1 MNSERDMVGCYK
13 DGEYIDLYDSN
24 KKLTKEVKFRKKGEK
39 LEVPS
44 GRYITVVLAFIQN
57 SKGEFLFQMTSKRKN
72 NVWATTGGH
81 VKSGQTSKEAILEE
95 IKEELGLELNSN
107 EVQFFKTYKYDN
119 AFKDVFY
126 VKKDIDIDKLHYE
139 KDEVE
144 YVKYLEKNEI
154 LNLIN
159 SNGNIRKTNI
169 DAFLDII
176 EKTI

>member
-1 MNSERDMVGCYK
+1 MKSERSMVGCYK
-13 DGEYIDLYDSN
+13 DGEYMDLYDSN
-24 KKLTKEVKFRKKGEK
+24 KKLTGEVKFRKKGEK
-39 LEVPS
+39 LEVPN
-44 GRYITVVLAFIQN
+44 GRYIIVVLAFIEN

-72 NVWATTGGH
+72 NVWATTGCH

-154 LNLIN
+154 LDLIN